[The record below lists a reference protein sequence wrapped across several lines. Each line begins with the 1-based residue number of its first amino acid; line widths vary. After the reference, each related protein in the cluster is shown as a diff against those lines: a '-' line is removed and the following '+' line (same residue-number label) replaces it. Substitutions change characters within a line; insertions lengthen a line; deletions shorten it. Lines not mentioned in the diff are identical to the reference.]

1 MNLRFD
7 ILRWRKGPPEKK
19 NWCAQRDP
27 CCFLVG
33 VGESLFFLKK
43 KEILNLTRNNNNKNF
58 NYFDWSFC
66 IVHNHPYFRQIGLIN
81 CCTF

>member
-33 VGESLFFLKK
+33 VGESLFFFKK
-43 KEILNLTRNNNNKNF
+43 KGNSKLDQK
-58 NYFDWSFC
+58 
-66 IVHNHPYFRQIGLIN
+66 Q
-81 CCTF
+81 